1 MKRSIRITLQFIIT
15 QCYNLLSKLDKTPH
29 YIEIVDIQSKS
40 NYIDF
45 FFRTNLP
52 HTDALYQIRDLL
64 NKDPQFIGL
73 GDKVFTIQ
81 TMYSNK
87 IIFSF
92 CPYIRTVDGL
102 ITIED
107 IDNIV
112 NKYTAVYLQDIY
124 GSVEIF
130 YIYRVTVRSI
140 Y

>member
-1 MKRSIRITLQFIIT
+1 
-15 QCYNLLSKLDKTPH
+15 
-29 YIEIVDIQSKS
+29 
-40 NYIDF
+40 
-45 FFRTNLP
+45 
-52 HTDALYQIRDLL
+52 LL

-81 TMYSNK
+81 TVYSNK
-87 IIFSF
+87 TIFSF

-102 ITIED
+102 ITIEH

-130 YIYRVTVRSI
+130 YIYRVIVRSI